1 MSERRRWSP
10 VPRSL
15 LGRMLL
21 LTLLAVLVAQGLS
34 SLFWLSHLRSS
45 QREGLL
51 TSSRS
56 LAYSMAASV
65 SYFRALPLGYR
76 PLVLDQL
83 RSMGGTR
90 FFVSLNDR
98 PLEMRALPDT
108 PNKQAV
114 LEIVQ
119 DVLHQRLGKE
129 VELQVEFVSPD
140 ELRLFNGALKLDE
153 LPRSWAHYALTLE
166 PVNPPVL
173 VTQIRIGDSEW
184 LYIASLMPAPYVSL
198 EPEGLQPQ
206 QVLSIVFTSLLLLL
220 FTGLLMHWQSRPL
233 KRLARAARDLALGS
247 PSAALE
253 ERGASELVEVAR
265 AFNTMH
271 ERIDRYLNER
281 GQLFSAISHDLRTPI
296 TRLRLRVELLED
308 ERLQEKFGRDLDELE
323 LLVKGAL
330 QCVKDTDIHENVEPV
345 DLNLLLQHIAE
356 PYLADGRVARRGA
369 LSGQAPG
376 AQALYRQPAGQC
388 AEIRRTRPPE
398 PGGRTGSGGAA
409 RRRRRPRRARA
420 APGTDLR
427 AALPPVSARAGLRA
441 GPGHRAQHRAHPWR
455 RSQFAEPSRGR
466 PAGQPALAAPGAGVM
481 GWLGGPLN
489 EAGRHEVLPRSVA
502 AADRGGAGAMAVFAR
517 ASIARAEVSS
527 AEDTRAVH
535 RRFRLS

>member
-65 SYFRALPLGYR
+65 SYFRSLPLGYR

-220 FTGLLMHWQSRPL
+220 
-233 KRLARAARDLALGS
+233 S
-247 PSAALE
+247 PA
-253 ERGASELVEVAR
+253 
-265 AFNTMH
+265 
-271 ERIDRYLNER
+271 
-281 GQLFSAISHDLRTPI
+281 
-296 TRLRLRVELLED
+296 
-308 ERLQEKFGRDLDELE
+308 
-323 LLVKGAL
+323 
-330 QCVKDTDIHENVEPV
+330 C
-345 DLNLLLQHIAE
+345 
-356 PYLADGRVARRGA
+356 
-369 LSGQAPG
+369 
-376 AQALYRQPAGQC
+376 
-388 AEIRRTRPPE
+388 
-398 PGGRTGSGGAA
+398 
-409 RRRRRPRRARA
+409 
-420 APGTDLR
+420 
-427 AALPPVSARAGLRA
+427 
-441 GPGHRAQHRAHPWR
+441 
-455 RSQFAEPSRGR
+455 
-466 PAGQPALAAPGAGVM
+466 
-481 GWLGGPLN
+481 
-489 EAGRHEVLPRSVA
+489 
-502 AADRGGAGAMAVFAR
+502 
-517 ASIARAEVSS
+517 
-527 AEDTRAVH
+527 
-535 RRFRLS
+535 